1 MTYQEVQDFLF
12 SQLPM
17 YQRQGVSAFKKNLD
31 NIIALCEL
39 LGNPQNKF
47 KSIHIA
53 GTNGKGSTSHMIA
66 AGLQANGYRVGL
78 YTSPHYKDYR
88 ERIKINAAF
97 ISENEVIEFV
107 KIYKKD
113 FRRIQ
118 PSFFEITVAMA
129 FSHFANHKVDV
140 AIIETGL
147 GGRLDSTNIIT
158 PLLSIITNISLD
170 HQSMLGDS
178 LDLIA
183 GEKAGIIKDN
193 VPVVIGEYQE
203 DINNIFISKARA
215 TRSTIYQADQLS
227 TLIQRDSGNYQ
238 FSIKNNDWNVDFK
251 TSMTSPYQLKNL
263 VTTLFSLWI
272 LKDQFNL
279 DTTKIANGLENI
291 NKLTYYIGRWMIIQ
305 EEPLAIFDSAH
316 NEAGITHL
324 VEELAFKEHKT
335 IHIVY
340 GTVADKDLDAI
351 LSILPQEAIY
361 YFAKADIPRGMETE
375 ILHSKALEYN
385 LQGFEYPSVSAAY
398 RNALSN
404 ANKDDIVIVTGS
416 IFVVAEVL

>member
-31 NIIALCEL
+31 NIIALCDL

-88 ERIKINAAF
+88 ERIKINAEF

-107 KIYKKD
+107 KLYKKD
-113 FRRIQ
+113 FIKIQ

-129 FSHFANHKVDV
+129 FSHFANQKVDI

-158 PLLSIITNISLD
+158 PILSIITNISLD
-170 HQSMLGDS
+170 HQSMLGNT
-178 LDLIA
+178 LELIA

-193 VPVVIGEYQE
+193 IPIVIGEYQE
-203 DINNIFISKARA
+203 DTNPIFTNKAIA
-215 TRSTIYQADQLS
+215 KRSEIYQADQLS
-227 TLIQRDSGNYQ
+227 TIVRKENGAFHFRL
-238 FSIKNNDWNVDFK
+238 KNDDWSVDFN
-251 TSMTSPYQLKNL
+251 TSMTNPYQLKNL

-272 LKDQFNL
+272 LKDQFDL
-279 DTTKIANGLENI
+279 DTRKIADGLENI
-291 NKLTYYIGRWMIIQ
+291 NRLTYYIGRWMVVQ
-305 EEPLAIFDSAH
+305 EEPLVIFDSAH
-316 NEAGITHL
+316 NEAGISLL
-324 VEELAFKEHKT
+324 VEELELIKHKT
-335 IHIVY
+335 IHIIY
-340 GTVADKDLDAI
+340 GTAADKDLDAI
-351 LSILPQEAIY
+351 LSILPKKAIY
-361 YFAKADIPRGMETE
+361 YFAKADIPRGMKTE
-375 ILHSKALEYN
+375 ILKSKALNFELYG
-385 LQGFEYPSVSAAY
+385 LEYPSVPAAY
-398 RNALSN
+398 RNALSI
-404 ANKDDIVIVTGS
+404 ANRDDIVIVAGS